1 MGPWGSRGDRRRRRA
16 RVGAS
21 YQAAT
26 GRRRG
31 APPLRARRARNPD
44 AGAGGEGAVAGLPLA
59 VLVAAYATGRR
70 FAACLIRGL
79 SDPADQNWT
88 FGSTVWV
95 TLTQLHLED
104 NHCCVEITVLS
115 SC

>member
-1 MGPWGSRGDRRRRRA
+1 MEPWGSRGDRRRRRA

-44 AGAGGEGAVAGLPLA
+44 AGAGGEGAVAGLA
-59 VLVAAYATGRR
+59 DGAAERGEAEATAMTGGAWWSGRVPGSR
-70 FAACLIRGL
+70 VGFGL
-79 SDPADQNWT
+79 LGGGN
-88 FGSTVWV
+88 GV
-95 TLTQLHLED
+95 
-104 NHCCVEITVLS
+104 
-115 SC
+115 